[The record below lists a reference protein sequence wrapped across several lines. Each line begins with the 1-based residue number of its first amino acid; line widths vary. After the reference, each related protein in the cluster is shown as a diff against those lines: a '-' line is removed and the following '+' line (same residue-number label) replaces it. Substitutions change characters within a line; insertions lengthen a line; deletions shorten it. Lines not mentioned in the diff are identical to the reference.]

1 MILHIDMDAFYA
13 SVEQLDDPRLKNKC
27 VIVGGTSN
35 RGVVSAASYEA
46 RQFGVR
52 SAMPI
57 YQAKQRCPHGIIVP
71 PRMHRYQE
79 VSKKIMAVLRDFSP
93 LVEPVSIDE
102 AYVDITGCQRLFG
115 EPQEIALEIKRKI
128 KETVNL
134 SCSVGV
140 APNKFLAKIASE
152 MQKPDGLKLIMPD
165 QVPQFIDSLP
175 IKKVP
180 GVGKKMVLRLEL
192 LGIRTLGDVQRLPEK
207 SILKHLG
214 KFGQRLRTLSSGADD
229 SPVTP
234 HAPHKSASSERT
246 LAADTSDI
254 KLLKRYL
261 LSQSEEVAQQLRK
274 MGVRAKT
281 ITLKIKDADF
291 KTVTRRTTIA
301 IPTQSSKT
309 IYNCAAQLID
319 EFKMTK
325 KVRLIGVGTSGF
337 SPTIASVQMGLFD
350 HKEESGDNW
359 EKVDEAMDSISQ
371 KFGKDVIGRAT
382 LKDEL

>member
-57 YQAKQRCPHGIIVP
+57 YQAKQKCPHGIFVP
-71 PRMHRYQE
+71 PRMDRYQE
-79 VSKKIMAVLRDFSP
+79 VSKKIMAVLREFSP

-115 EPQEIALEIKRKI
+115 EPQAIALEIKSKI
-128 KETVNL
+128 RETVNL

-152 MQKPDGLKLIMPD
+152 LQKPDGLKLIMPD

-180 GVGKKMVLRLEL
+180 GVGQKMAQRLEL
-192 LGIRTLGDVQRLPEK
+192 LGIRTLGDVRKLPEK
-207 SILKHLG
+207 SLLKHLG
-214 KFGQRLRTLSSGADD
+214 KFGQRLRALSSGADD

-234 HAPHKSASSERT
+234 HASHKSASSERT

-261 LSQSEEVAQQLRK
+261 LSQSEEVAKQLRK
-274 MGVRAKT
+274 SGVRAKT
-281 ITLKIKDADF
+281 ITLKIKDAGF

-309 IYNCAAQLID
+309 IYKHAAQLID
-319 EFKMTK
+319 DFKMTK
-325 KVRLIGVGTSGF
+325 KIRLIGVGTSGF
-337 SPTIASVQMGLFD
+337 STVTASVQMGLFD
-350 HKEESGDNW
+350 HEEEPRDNW
-359 EKVDEAMDSISQ
+359 KKVDEAIDSISQ
-371 KFGKDVIGRAT
+371 KFGKNVIRRAA